1 MAARLLFLM
10 GWLLIAACVSVQAQM
25 EQARRLELPTNMEDN
40 ESFDVTTLA
49 ERGVLVTI
57 RKGGFYAN
65 DPAEFRF
72 QAYNTD
78 LRELWTAQFKS
89 DGRFEPRLS
98 YHNHDYLY
106 WLFQEVNTDNIQ
118 ILRVNLQ
125 DGLTETFTGDLL
137 DGFIVNHF
145 KVVDNQA
152 YIGGTHNT
160 RPVVMAFS
168 FFDHTTKVLP
178 GLYANHIEISS
189 IEVDPARREVHVLV
203 HTQKRGCQFSVRSY
217 GYDAKPIRTLEFGG
231 EDHNLISGKLLTVN
245 DDELMLIG
253 NYSTDCTPYSQGIYV
268 TRISHGETGPA
279 DADRIQYIEFS
290 ALQNFFKYL
299 KPKQQQKMQAKLDK
313 RKLENRDT
321 KFRYRLIVH
330 DPILTDEGLLLVA
343 EVYYPQYRGTAL
355 PYVVNAPRVGPA
367 AVDRYFDTFRYT
379 HAIVCGF
386 DRQGNL
392 LWDNCLAI
400 QELESA
406 ELTEL
411 VQVSQQNDKLVMAY
425 PHKGEIHTEV
435 IQGNRTVRE
444 VEKYS
449 LKVGANDKQKI
460 TDSENENLA
469 AWYGQY
475 FLACGFQKIVDD
487 PRQGFNPRE
496 VFYLNKLTYSLAEK
510 SGDDKEH
517 SGAPN
522 RSGK

>member
-1 MAARLLFLM
+1 MSARLLFFLI
-10 GWLLIAACVSVQAQM
+10 WVLLATHLPVQAQM
-25 EQARRLELPTNMEDN
+25 EQARRLELATDTGSD
-40 ESFDVTTLA
+40 ESFDVTTLS

-72 QAYNTD
+72 QFYTTD
-78 LRELWTAQFKS
+78 LNEQWTTRFKS
-89 DGRFEPRLS
+89 EGRFEPRLS
-98 YHNHDYLY
+98 YHNNDFLY
-106 WLFQEVNTDNIQ
+106 WLFQEENTATIQ

-125 DGLTETFTGDLL
+125 DGSTETFAGDLL
-137 DGFIVNHF
+137 DGMIMQHF
-145 KVVDNQA
+145 KVVDSQA

-168 FFDHTTKVLP
+168 FFDRTTKVLP

-189 IEVDPARREVHVLV
+189 IEVDPIRREVHVLT

-217 GYDAKPIRTLEFGG
+217 GYDAKPLRILDFGG
-231 EDHNLISGKLLTVN
+231 DDHNLISGKLLTVN

-279 DADRIQYIEFS
+279 DADRIQFIEFS

-313 RKLENRDT
+313 RKQENRDT
-321 KFRYRLIVH
+321 KFRYRLLVH
-330 DPILTDEGLLLVA
+330 DPILTDDGLLLVA

-355 PYVVNAPRVGPA
+355 PYVVNMPRVGPA
-367 AVDRYFDTFRYT
+367 AVNRHFDTFRYT
-379 HAIVCGF
+379 HAIICGF
-386 DRQGNL
+386 DKQGNL
-392 LWDNCLAI
+392 LWDNCLPI

-406 ELTEL
+406 ELAEM
-411 VQVSQQNDKLVMAY
+411 VQVSQQADKLVMAY

-435 IQGNRTVRE
+435 IQGSRTVRE
-444 VEKYS
+444 TEKFS
-449 LKVGANDKQKI
+449 LKVGANDKQRI

-469 AWYGQY
+469 AWYGHY

-487 PRQGFNPRE
+487 PRHGFNPRE

-510 SGDDKEH
+510 PAHGKDS
-517 SGAPN
+517 
-522 RSGK
+522 RSGKE

>member
-1 MAARLLFLM
+1 MSARFLFLVS
-10 GWLLIAACVSVQAQM
+10 WLLLAHRPAKAQM
-25 EQARRLELPTNMEDN
+25 ERASRLELATDTGGN
-40 ESFDVTTLA
+40 ESFDVTALA
-49 ERGVLVTI
+49 ERGVLVTV

-78 LRELWTAQFKS
+78 LKELWTSQFKS
-89 DGRFEPRLS
+89 DGRYEPRLS
-98 YHNHDYLY
+98 YHNNDFLY
-106 WLFQEVNTDNIQ
+106 WLFQEENSDNIQ

-125 DGLTETFTGDLL
+125 DGLTEAFTGDLL
-137 DGFIVNHF
+137 DGMSMHHF
-145 KVVDNQA
+145 KVVENQA

-168 FFDHTTKVLP
+168 FFDRTTKVLP

-189 IEVDPARREVHVLV
+189 IEIDPARREVHVLM

-217 GYDAKPIRTLEFGG
+217 GYDAKPLRTLDFGG
-231 EDHNLISGKLLTVN
+231 EEHNLISGKLLTVN
-245 DDELMLIG
+245 DDELLLIG

-268 TRISHGETGPA
+268 TRIGHGETGPA

-313 RKLENRDT
+313 RRQENRDT
-321 KFRYRLIVH
+321 KFRYRLLVH

-355 PYVVNAPRVGPA
+355 PYVVNVPRVGPA

-379 HAIVCGF
+379 HAIICGF

-392 LWDNCLAI
+392 LWDNCLPI

-406 ELTEL
+406 ELTEM
-411 VQVSQQNDKLVMAY
+411 VQVSQQDDKLVMAY

-435 IQGNRTVRE
+435 IQGNRTLRE
-444 VEKYS
+444 TEKFS
-449 LKVGANDKQKI
+449 LKVGTNDKQKI

-496 VFYLNKLTYSLAEK
+496 VFYLNKLTYLLTEK
-510 SGDDKEH
+510 PADDKA
-517 SGAPN
+517 S